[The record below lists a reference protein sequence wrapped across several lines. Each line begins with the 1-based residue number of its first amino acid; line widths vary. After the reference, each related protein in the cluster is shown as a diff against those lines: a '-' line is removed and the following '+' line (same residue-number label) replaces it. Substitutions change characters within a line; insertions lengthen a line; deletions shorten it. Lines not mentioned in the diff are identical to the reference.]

1 VGEPLYVEAAWSFFM
16 DQPHQGHDFYG
27 ADYTLEQMA
36 ELSYH
41 QNTRG
46 QLYEEYLPAH
56 LLKLLQ
62 HRDIFSPPLPYQSWA
77 EYLPENGRRMV
88 LGSREY
94 ELSDFLENPK
104 ATYYRPTDQAGP
116 DLVGL
121 FSPSHQIPVRYVLF
135 LQAKLRKK
143 MDAGE
148 LSKAVKT
155 ISPQNFFTVRDTGA
169 TLSGYE
175 GHKARALR
183 ALQGYQGIIQ
193 VLVAFPL
200 DIQDKVETP
209 KDIQHFA
216 IIDSTNADLLFTA
229 TIQQMLRE
237 VVLGQVKRKRQ

>member
-1 VGEPLYVEAAWSFFM
+1 VEAAWSFFM
-16 DQPHQGHDFYG
+16 DQPHPGHDFYG
-27 ADYTLEQMA
+27 ADYTLEQIA
-36 ELSYH
+36 ELGHH

-62 HRDIFSPPLPYQSWA
+62 HQDIFSPPLPYQSWA

-88 LGSREY
+88 LGSKDY

-116 DLVGL
+116 DLIGL
-121 FSPSHQIPVRYVLF
+121 FSPSCSLSHQIPVRYVLF
-135 LQAKLRKK
+135 LQAKLKKK
-143 MDAGE
+143 MDASE

-155 ISPQNFFTVRDTGA
+155 VSPQNLFTVRDTGA

-175 GHKARALR
+175 GHKARVLK

-200 DIQDKVETP
+200 DIQDKVEAP
-209 KDIQHFA
+209 EDSQHFA
-216 IIDSTNADLLFTA
+216 IIDTTNADLLFTS